1 MTILS
6 ALRGT
11 IGWIGETIAENPGSA
26 GAITAFGVAMTF
38 FTANAVYFQDGQHP
52 SALFAT
58 RPEAVR
64 FVPEKDAAATP
75 ASAQNKPNVTRFLLQ
90 ETEKQTAERPQIPLS
105 APLPAKRPAV
115 IAVDQAPEP
124 VELAPNGDTDVA
136 GIQELLAKLGYYD
149 GTVDGLRGPMTNA
162 AIETYKN
169 NVGLRG
175 IELTDAELV
184 TSIRNNLDVT
194 AAIPEP
200 RPQPGKAADS
210 IPAPEPA
217 VKPDPSPTPAA
228 AADTADEMQMLA
240 DRIPSAEVVKVQ
252 AALRAFGNT
261 DVAVDGIAGEQ
272 TYAAIREFQS
282 LFRLPVTGEIDG
294 VLLDKMRAVGLIQ

>member
-6 ALRGT
+6 AVRGT
-11 IGWIGETIAENPGSA
+11 FGWIGEMIAENPGSA
-26 GAITAFGVAMTF
+26 GAVTAFGVAMTF
-38 FTANAVYFQDGQHP
+38 FTANAVYFQNVQHP

-64 FVPEKDAAATP
+64 FVPEEEAAATR
-75 ASAQNKPNVTRFLLQ
+75 NEPNVTRFLLQ
-90 ETEKQTAERPQIPLS
+90 ETEKQAAKHPEIPMS

-115 IAVDQAPEP
+115 IAVDQTPEP
-124 VELAPNGDTDVA
+124 AELAPDGNSGIA

-149 GTVDGLRGPMTNA
+149 GEVDGLRGPKTNA
-162 AIETYKN
+162 AIDTYKN

-175 IELTDAELV
+175 IELTDAELM

-200 RPQPGKAADS
+200 RPQTETVTETV
-210 IPAPEPA
+210 PA
-217 VKPDPSPTPAA
+217 PAA
-228 AADTADEMQMLA
+228 APVAPAADKDEADQSTQLL

-261 DVAVDGIAGEQ
+261 DVAVDGVAGEQ
-272 TYAAIREFQS
+272 TQAAIREFQS

>member
-6 ALRGT
+6 AMRGT
-11 IGWIGETIAENPGSA
+11 FGWIGEMIAENPGSA
-26 GAITAFGVAMTF
+26 GAVTAFGVAMTF

-64 FVPEKDAAATP
+64 FVPQDEAAGKEAAARDE
-75 ASAQNKPNVTRFLLQ
+75 PNVTRFILQ
-90 ETEKQTAERPQIPLS
+90 ELEKQAGRHPEIPLS

-115 IAVDQAPEP
+115 IAVEQTPKP
-124 VELAPNGDTDVA
+124 VELAPEGNTGVA

-149 GTVDGLRGPMTNA
+149 GEVDGLRGPKTDA
-162 AIETYKN
+162 AIDTYKN

-175 IELTDAELV
+175 IELTDAELM

-200 RPQPGKAADS
+200 RPQAEKAPD
-210 IPAPEPA
+210 IVPAPVSAPVAPA
-217 VKPDPSPTPAA
+217 VESNAA
-228 AADTADEMQMLA
+228 EETMQLL

-261 DVAVDGIAGEQ
+261 DVAVDGVAGDQ
-272 TYAAIREFQS
+272 TQAAIREFQS

-294 VLLDKMRAVGLIQ
+294 VLLDKMRDVGLIQ